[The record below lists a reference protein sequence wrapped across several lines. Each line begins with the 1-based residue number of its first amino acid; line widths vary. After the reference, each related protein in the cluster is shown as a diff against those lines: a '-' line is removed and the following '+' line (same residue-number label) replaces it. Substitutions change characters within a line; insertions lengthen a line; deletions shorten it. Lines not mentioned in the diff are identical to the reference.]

1 MKKVEVIAY
10 HGQGPKRVFAGKTVI
25 EVPTTFKEAEK
36 MEGWGEKGTLEMAEA
51 SKVIA
56 VQRTLR
62 GPKAMSEA
70 ERIFKSLPKEEQ
82 DRLMGLKKAKAP
94 KKATVKRRRAGTTT
108 EVTAGGTASAPD
120 AQV

>member
-1 MKKVEVIAY
+1 MKDVEVIAY

-25 EVPTTFKEAEK
+25 KVPTTFKEAEK

-70 ERIFKSLPKEEQ
+70 ERAFKSLPKEEQ
-82 DRLMGLKKAKAP
+82 DRLMGLKPAKKAA

-108 EVTAGGTASAPD
+108 EVTPPASD